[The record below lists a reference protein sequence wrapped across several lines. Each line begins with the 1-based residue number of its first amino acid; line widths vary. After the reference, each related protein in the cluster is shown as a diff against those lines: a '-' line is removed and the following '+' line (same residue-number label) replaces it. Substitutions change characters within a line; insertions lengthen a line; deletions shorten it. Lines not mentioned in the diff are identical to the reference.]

1 MIRKTTVILLAALLM
16 VSGTACAKG
25 PGAGGTSTQ
34 ATPMTSSF
42 TVSPMSATFDQ
53 SKYSTTYQV
62 AYSNPNGEK
71 LTFEWL
77 GPN

>member
-1 MIRKTTVILLAALLM
+1 MIGKTAVTLFTALLM
-16 VSGTACAKG
+16 VSTTACAKG
-25 PGAGGTSTQ
+25 PAEGGTSTRP
-34 ATPMTSSF
+34 TPVPSSF